1 MMRLLSRVF
10 VGLLACGFLPVAAQD
25 LETVIREDADRDLD
39 RDDWEVEAGLLAAA
53 IQDFPGSKALQGM
66 ALPYF
71 YLEYKDRWFAHPTS
85 GVGYYFKNDGNE
97 FISTSLTYLPGRQED
112 EAGFLNGLGD
122 LDGGIAARAAAQFD
136 MTYFVLGGFVTHQ
149 VTGDDTGTEA
159 TLYAATRIKPSEN
172 FRIFPTL
179 RVAWADE
186 ERQQAFFGVTPEQA
200 AASAFTA
207 YTPDGGVRS
216 YGLQLQALYDL
227 NDRLRIASQAS
238 WDILQEDAADSP
250 IVQSEDQYFLS
261 LGLIRKFD

>member
-1 MMRLLSRVF
+1 MRFFSGCLLFMLMGS
-10 VGLLACGFLPVAAQD
+10 FLPLAAQD
-25 LETVIREDADRDLD
+25 LETVIREEPAAAGDG
-39 RDDWEVEAGLLAAA
+39 DDWEIEAGLLAAA
-53 IQDFPGSKALQGM
+53 IQDFPGAESLQGM
-66 ALPYF
+66 VLPYF

-122 LDGGIAARAAAQFD
+122 LDGGVAARDAAQFD

-149 VTGDDTGTEA
+149 LTGDETGTEA

-172 FRIFPTL
+172 LRIFPTL
-179 RVAWADE
+179 RVAWADD

-200 AASAFTA
+200 AASAFSE

-216 YGLQLQALYDL
+216 YGVPLQALYDL
-227 NDRLRIASQAS
+227 NDRLRLASQAS
-238 WDILQEDAADSP
+238 WDVLQGDAADSP
-250 IVQSEDQYFLS
+250 IVQSEDQYFFS